1 MAATTSTFGVM
12 TSTPVSSFNMLNTP
26 PTKRV
31 PANDFAALTRP
42 SYNARAAAASP
53 PPPLTPEGLPG
64 HILAMKDL
72 NGEGKENTYK
82 DAIFQLEQEL
92 ENTCPFEPTPSV
104 TAPSP
109 SCWAPRR
116 ELERPNH
123 AGMDTIKK
131 VLRFD
136 DDDVIFISGDEEEE
150 EAVEEGEIISVVQP
164 SQRRDISDQLP
175 VAPVLMAVKALSARI
190 HTLVVEGCQGCQDDQ
205 PGQEAHLDCL
215 YQEWHE
221 KVDTHFI
228 GAINRLNEKEF
239 LDFLPSVYNTS
250 IMFDDEMDEA
260 LAEAV
265 EFFHFDFQN
274 NDVREFIKTK
284 MMKQ

>member
-64 HILAMKDL
+64 HILAM
-72 NGEGKENTYK
+72 K

-274 NDVREFIKTK
+274 NDVQEFIKTK